1 MERNSLLNKLIYK
14 NGNKEEHMSLQQRKE
29 ILQTGSIK
37 LQPNQRDVAVAIE
50 EISELVQL
58 FTKVLR
64 GRQSVSN
71 LELELMEE
79 IADVRISLETFSCRF
94 NKDIE
99 DIETDSLLIYTADNN
114 KYDNSYTIYV
124 AIKIVLTELLK
135 LSNSLALSLYFDY
148 FSSDWVYKDIIAIY
162 KELNGLIK
170 KLNLDIEKI
179 KYIEDIKLERISARI
194 RNGEKL

>member
-14 NGNKEEHMSLQQRKE
+14 NGNKEEHMSLQQHKE

-58 FTKVLR
+58 FTKILR

-79 IADVRISLETFSCRF
+79 ISDVKISLETFSCRF

-99 DIETDSLLIYTADNN
+99 DIETDSLLVYTADNN

-124 AIKIVLTELLK
+124 AIKIVLIELLK

-179 KYIEDIKLERISARI
+179 KYIEDIKLERVSARI

>member
-29 ILQTGSIK
+29 ILQTGSVK
-37 LQPNQRDVAVAIE
+37 LQPNQRDIAVAIE
-50 EISELVQL
+50 EISELIQL

-64 GRQSVSN
+64 GRQSTN
-71 LELELMEE
+71 NIKLELMEE
-79 IADVRISLETFSCRF
+79 IADVKISLETFSCRF
-94 NKDIE
+94 GKELE

-114 KYDNSYTIYV
+114 KYDNSYTINA

-135 LSNSLALSLYFDY
+135 LSNSLALYFDY

>member
-1 MERNSLLNKLIYK
+1 MERNVLLNKLIYK
-14 NGNKEEHMSLQQRKE
+14 NGNKEEHMSSPERTK

-37 LQPNQRDVAVAIE
+37 LQPNHNDIAVAIE

-58 FTKVLR
+58 LTKILR
-64 GRQSVSN
+64 GRQYVSD

-79 IADVRISLETFSCRF
+79 IADVKISLEVFSCRF
-94 NKDIE
+94 CKELD
-99 DIETDSLLIYTADNN
+99 DIETDSLLVYTADSN
-114 KYDNSYTIYV
+114 KYDNNYTINV

-135 LSNSLALSLYFDY
+135 LSNSLALYFDY